1 MLSMIILLATYMLP
15 QRIMVNRGQ
24 APSRADAMPAL
35 VFVFILV
42 PMFVFVFTPVAV
54 VAVWKR
60 FFIAGL
66 SECIFVSE
74 SMFLYPCQ
82 PRPPAFQQAPRLSTT
97 FR

>member
-1 MLSMIILLATYMLP
+1 
-15 QRIMVNRGQ
+15 MVNRGQ
-24 APSRADAMPAL
+24 APSRADARPAL
-35 VFVFILV
+35 VFVFVLV
-42 PMFVFVFTPVAV
+42 LVFVFVFTPVAV
-54 VAVWKR
+54 VAVVAAWKR